1 MHKWIQTI
9 MLGLV
14 MVSVASTAVGAEPRF
29 GMSMTES
36 GGAIE
41 DGPGMLLPL
50 LLRGVGLT
58 ADQKVQMRAIM
69 DTHRAIFPEL
79 FKQLRD
85 AHKAL
90 AMQLLAAGEVKAE
103 DLAPQLQ
110 HINQLRAQLLREGTQ
125 VMLEVRQVLKPAQLA
140 KAAQLKARMQA
151 LYDEMHSL
159 MRGNNPGAGQDDN
172 GPALSRNP

>member
-29 GMSMTES
+29 GMNMTES

-159 MRGNNPGAGQDDN
+159 MRGNNLGAGQDDN

>member
-1 MHKWIQTI
+1 
-9 MLGLV
+9 

-29 GMSMTES
+29 GMNMTES

-125 VMLEVRQVLKPAQLA
+125 VMLEVRQVLTPEQLA
-140 KAAQLKARMQA
+140 RAAQLKARMQA
-151 LYDEMHSL
+151 LHDEMGSL
-159 MRGNNPGAGQDDN
+159 MRGDNPSAGQDED
-172 GPALSRNP
+172 GPALPHHP

>member
-58 ADQKVQMRAIM
+58 ADQKVQVRAIM

-110 HINQLRAQLLREGTQ
+110 QINQLRAQLLREGTQ

-159 MRGNNPGAGQDDN
+159 MRGNNLGAGQDDN

>member
-1 MHKWIQTI
+1 

-14 MVSVASTAVGAEPRF
+14 VVSVASTLVGAEPRF
-29 GMSMTES
+29 GMSMTEP

-58 ADQKVQMRAIM
+58 ADQKAQVRAIM

-90 AMQLLAAGEVKAE
+90 AMQLLEAGEVKAE
-103 DLAPQLQ
+103 DLVPQLQ

-125 VMLEVRQVLKPAQLA
+125 VMLEVRQVLKPEQLA

-159 MRGNNPGAGQDDN
+159 MRGNNLGAGQDDN
-172 GPALSRNP
+172 APALSRNP